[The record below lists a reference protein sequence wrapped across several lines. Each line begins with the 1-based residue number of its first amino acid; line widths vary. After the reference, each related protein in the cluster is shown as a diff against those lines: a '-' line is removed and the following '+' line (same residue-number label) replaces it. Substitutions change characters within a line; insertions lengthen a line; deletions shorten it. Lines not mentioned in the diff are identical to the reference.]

1 MTIEKQLLNQVIND
15 TFRQNANNLKLNLQ
29 IRVFNLNKSKV
40 NYRFKINSLFNIFE
54 Q

>member
-1 MTIEKQLLNQVIND
+1 MRFEKPLLNQVIND
-15 TFRQNANNLKLNLQ
+15 TFRHNANNLELNLQ
-29 IRVFNLNKSKV
+29 IRVCNLNKSKV